1 MNDNKDLTNR
11 RLLVSLTNE
20 DLSKVLSGYVK
31 IAAVIHPFTDKQV
44 PMSEVRVA
52 AFPVT
57 SSFLHRSMQFIV
69 EHESFPE
76 LDPGASYPVSQAVME
91 SLGEP
96 ADGHSWN
103 NDSIQFI
110 RLIAELNA
118 IGTFDSLMLR
128 MLALEMGLTTNR
140 VQELVLRA
148 EAKWKQIKN
157 DLLEGNNVHSDNN
170 PL

>member
-1 MNDNKDLTNR
+1 MNDNKDLTDR

-20 DLSKVLSGYVK
+20 DLNKVLSGYAK
-31 IAAVIHPFTDKQV
+31 IAAVIHPFTDKQI
-44 PMSEVRVA
+44 PMSEVRIAVL
-52 AFPVT
+52 PVT
-57 SSFLHRSMQFIV
+57 SNSLQRSMWFIV

-76 LDPGASYPVSQAVME
+76 LYPGASYPVSRVVME
-91 SLGEP
+91 SLDEP
-96 ADGHSWN
+96 AGEHSWG
-103 NDSIQFI
+103 NDSTQFT

-118 IGTFDSLMLR
+118 VDTFDSRMLHV
-128 MLALEMGLTTNR
+128 LALEMGLTTNQ

-157 DLLEGNNVHSDNN
+157 DILEGNHVHSDND